1 VTSDSALARAEHW
14 LEVGRPERCLEELG
28 QGGAEPDPRGLAL
41 QAMALRQLERWQECV
56 DATSRGLALAPDDL
70 ELRFQRAVAV
80 EQLGDVAQAER
91 LLLACLEA
99 QPRNVVLLT
108 GYASLLLRHGHPD
121 DAERVLRRAA
131 VEAPGSPEV
140 EMVRAR
146 LLMVRRR
153 DADAVE
159 VVRGVLAQDPTR
171 ADALWLLGALEHERG
186 LSRQAAPRLRS
197 AALSNLDDRE
207 LASGARD
214 VGREARWFAWP
225 LRLVRRL
232 PDAAVVPAQLGVVLA
247 AALLLGYRP
256 TQAAGAVL
264 LAAFLVF
271 VAWFWIAVLVSRA
284 ASRRNR

>member
-1 VTSDSALARAEHW
+1 MSDSALARAEHW

-56 DATSRGLALAPDDL
+56 
-70 ELRFQRAVAV
+70 ERFQRAVAV

-121 DAERVLRRAA
+121 EAERVLRRAA

-159 VVRGVLAQDPTR
+159 AVRGVLAQDPTR

-186 LSRQAAPRLRS
+186 LSRQAAPRLRR
-197 AALSNLDDRE
+197 AALSNMDDRE

-232 PDAAVVPAQLGVVLA
+232 PDAAVVPAQLGIVLA